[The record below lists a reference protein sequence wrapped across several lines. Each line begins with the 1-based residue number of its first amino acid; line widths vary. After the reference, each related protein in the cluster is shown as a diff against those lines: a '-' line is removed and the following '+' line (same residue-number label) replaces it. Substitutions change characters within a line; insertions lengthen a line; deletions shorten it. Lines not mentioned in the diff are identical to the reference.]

1 MLLYGIGFS
10 IASPLTFTVAPLP
23 RPGPTCSTLSCVC
36 TWYVPGSS
44 ALTVISYGTVPLG
57 GMSNML
63 PGGSLVKNSHLLPAF
78 ADSLNRDSHALSGLL
93 TKLLSS
99 PVTVSCS
106 PVFSVWSENCSLS
119 ILTNLL

>member
-1 MLLYGIGFS
+1 MG
-10 IASPLTFTVAPLP
+10 SPVTFTVAPLP

-44 ALTVISYGTVPLG
+44 ALTVTEYGIVAPG
-57 GMSNML
+57 GISNMF
-63 PGGSLVKNSHLLPAF
+63 PGGSLAKNSHLLPAF
-78 ADSLNRDSHALSGLL
+78 ADSLNSDSHALSGLL

-99 PVTVSCS
+99 PVTVNCS
-106 PVFSVWSENCSLS
+106 PVLNVWSENCSLS